1 MAYCTTEDL
10 RAHLGD
16 TGDRLDEALLQAAID
31 AATGDVDE
39 HTGRRFDLDVSA
51 TARVFDGCG
60 SSRIL
65 IDDIGSLTGLA
76 VETSA
81 DGSTWSAVA
90 VSDYEPLP
98 LNANS
103 NPASAYAWWWLA
115 ESPSATAG
123 TWAWAR
129 RVRVTA
135 RWGWSAVPAQ
145 VKQATILRAVALFK
159 RKDAPHGVA
168 GFDGFGVVR
177 LRQDPDVEALLQPF
191 VRSFG
196 IA

>member
-1 MAYCTTEDL
+1 VAYCTTEDL

-90 VSDYEPLP
+90 VSDYEP
-98 LNANS
+98 
-103 NPASAYAWWWLA
+103 
-115 ESPSATAG
+115 
-123 TWAWAR
+123 AWAR